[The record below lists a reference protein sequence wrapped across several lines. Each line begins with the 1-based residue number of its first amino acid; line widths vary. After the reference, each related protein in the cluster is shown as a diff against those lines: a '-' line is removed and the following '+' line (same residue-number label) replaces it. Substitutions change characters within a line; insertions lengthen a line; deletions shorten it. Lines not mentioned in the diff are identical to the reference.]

1 MRLRNERGGADTL
14 LITLFVFPLLLF
26 ASFGGVPF
34 FVYLMKGTHLN
45 VAANHALKEA
55 ETAGYVSPEV
65 AERTAARLASL
76 GLEPI
81 TLNGVTYPS
90 FAGSTMQ
97 KVLRDDAD
105 AVVTVSLTYPAP
117 NVTKLLGLVGSGGG
131 GGETEGFYRIVLHG
145 RSEAY
150 E

>member
-1 MRLRNERGGADTL
+1 MLV
-14 LITLFVFPLLLF
+14 TLFVFPLLLF
-26 ASFGGVPF
+26 ACFAGVPF
-34 FVYLMKGTHLN
+34 FVYLLKGTHVN

-55 ETAGYVSPEV
+55 ETVGYVSPEV
-65 AERTAARLASL
+65 ADRTVARLASL
-76 GLEPI
+76 GIEPI

-105 AVVTVSLTYPAP
+105 AVVTVVLTYPAP
-117 NVTKLLGLVGSGGG
+117 NVAALLGLVGGGGG
-131 GGETEGFYRIVLHG
+131 GGETEGFYRVVLHG
-145 RSEAY
+145 KSEAY